1 MMCYRIFII
10 SLFFLLDSCNY
21 IIFEKSIGNFKAQK
35 GILDLR
41 NWDFAKNGPIKLDG
55 EWEFYW
61 EKLYSLEEINSI
73 FLNKTYLQ
81 LPNTWNNTVIDGKPL
96 SGNGFATYRLK
107 ILLPENSPALAIRS
121 QQQATAFKI
130 FVNGSETLGSG
141 EVGDRKSVV

>member
-81 LPNTWNNTVIDGKPL
+81 L
-96 SGNGFATYRLK
+96 
-107 ILLPENSPALAIRS
+107 
-121 QQQATAFKI
+121 
-130 FVNGSETLGSG
+130 
-141 EVGDRKSVV
+141 